1 MKDSEF
7 WDLIALVDQG
17 SLERGDADA
26 AVRPLQR
33 ALAAKNE
40 AALVQFEE
48 VLGQKLY
55 ALDGK
60 AYAQNAGELASS
72 DDLFLHARLYV
83 VARGCEYY
91 KSIKSHPESMSR
103 SIQKTCKP
111 LLYVHKHAWEV
122 LTGRPAAE
130 WPYSPSLSYKTG
142 SNSALWKR

>member
-17 SLERGDADA
+17 ALECGDADA
-26 AVRPLQR
+26 AVRPVQR
-33 ALAAKNE
+33 ALAGKNE

-60 AYAQNAGELASS
+60 AYAQNAGELASPY
-72 DDLFLHARLYV
+72 DLFLYARLYV
-83 VARGCEYY
+83 VARGSEYY

-103 SIQKTCKP
+103 SIQKTCEP
-111 LLYVHKHAWEV
+111 LLHVHKHAWAER
-122 LTGRPAAE
+122 TGRPATE
-130 WPYSPSLSYKTG
+130 WPFSPSLSYKTG